1 LTVLALIRDRYLRI
15 DARSLGLFRIGLAL
29 ALLGDLLQR
38 WDWIDAFYSN
48 DGVLPNH
55 NHLFNLRD
63 SGQVWSIYHSFSSVD
78 ENQFAFALNL
88 IFYLFFLFGLHTRV
102 FHVLSLVC
110 LVSLTGRNV
119 LLDSYGNSVAIAL
132 CAITALLPLGSA
144 FSIDSLRASMAARQ
158 ELTPDDLND
167 RSSPKHI
174 RVPASLA
181 ALVTMLMLGGIL
193 LFAGLQQT
201 GQTWGDSTALYYA
214 LHVDRWASGAGVAV
228 RDALPAGALGVW
240 TKLLRI
246 TELTLLPLVLIPVAR
261 RYVRAAT
268 IALLSFYALTFA
280 VLFTFG
286 LYGWTLLAA
295 VALLIPEESWEGLR
309 KGSRSVRVWYDDDC
323 GICLWSARLLKRL
336 DLRQNIE
343 FLATSDVESYPAG
356 VTEKITERS
365 IVAIGPS
372 GKAQTDARALSEIAR
387 ALPIVWL
394 FSWVLRVPGIRHLAD
409 RLYRKVAD
417 NRLDISVSFGLAAC
431 GTDLVATKEEAEQEE
446 SEPESPGR
454 VWWRRT
460 IIALSS
466 VLAGW
471 ILLAFLAQSEQ
482 KNTLPVATGL
492 GKVGVLTGTASWSRM
507 MAAWNMWA
515 PDPPRENGTLVVDA
529 QTRNGYVVDVM
540 TGYEP
545 DMNLENPKRAR
556 RGILWA
562 EFTDRIRQQPF
573 EVYRQEFQRYLS
585 RGGWAVDTKV
595 PGNQITQYS
604 AVWLSVPTPPPGEPR
619 APEVSRE
626 VLFGHRGRPP
636 MEERGRQQADETV
649 PPLKRIPNI
658 KLR

>member
-1 LTVLALIRDRYLRI
+1 
-15 DARSLGLFRIGLAL
+15 
-29 ALLGDLLQR
+29 
-38 WDWIDAFYSN
+38 
-48 DGVLPNH
+48 
-55 NHLFNLRD
+55 
-63 SGQVWSIYHSFSSVD
+63 
-78 ENQFAFALNL
+78 
-88 IFYLFFLFGLHTRV
+88 
-102 FHVLSLVC
+102 
-110 LVSLTGRNV
+110 
-119 LLDSYGNSVAIAL
+119 
-132 CAITALLPLGSA
+132 
-144 FSIDSLRASMAARQ
+144 
-158 ELTPDDLND
+158 
-167 RSSPKHI
+167 
-174 RVPASLA
+174 
-181 ALVTMLMLGGIL
+181 
-193 LFAGLQQT
+193 
-201 GQTWGDSTALYYA
+201 
-214 LHVDRWASGAGVAV
+214 
-228 RDALPAGALGVW
+228 
-240 TKLLRI
+240 
-246 TELTLLPLVLIPVAR
+246 
-261 RYVRAAT
+261 
-268 IALLSFYALTFA
+268 
-280 VLFTFG
+280 
-286 LYGWTLLAA
+286 
-295 VALLIPEESWEGLR
+295 
-309 KGSRSVRVWYDDDC
+309 
-323 GICLWSARLLKRL
+323 
-336 DLRQNIE
+336 
-343 FLATSDVESYPAG
+343 
-356 VTEKITERS
+356 
-365 IVAIGPS
+365 
-372 GKAQTDARALSEIAR
+372 
-387 ALPIVWL
+387 
-394 FSWVLRVPGIRHLAD
+394 
-409 RLYRKVAD
+409 
-417 NRLDISVSFGLAAC
+417 
-431 GTDLVATKEEAEQEE
+431 
-446 SEPESPGR
+446 EPESPGR